1 MLSLTKKSDAQPVAA
16 PLWHANF
23 RNFDRLPDTK
33 VVRTTFFINTA
44 AGAVAIALLLW
55 LGYREYRLHNLG
67 EQIAGA
73 QREIDSNAKKNT
85 EALRLSQIFTDEDKK
100 FADAE
105 AFLKIPVPISEY
117 VLLIGQTLPKEITID
132 FSDVRL
138 PADPKIQPIVTM
150 RGMVAG
156 SRDQA
161 AGAAS
166 SYVDLL
172 RAHPRLGAAFDPITL
187 DKLTPD
193 ATTGFMSIEIS
204 LKVKTE
210 VKKP

>member
-16 PLWHANF
+16 PLWHTNF

-33 VVRTTFFINTA
+33 VVRTTFFVNTA
-44 AGAVAIALLLW
+44 AGAAAIALLL
-55 LGYREYRLHNLG
+55 LVGYREYRIHNLG
-67 EQIAGA
+67 EQIAAA

-85 EALRLSQIFTDEDKK
+85 EALRLSQIFTEEDKK
-100 FADAE
+100 LSEAE
-105 AFLKIPVPISEY
+105 AFLKGPIPVSEY
-117 VLLIGQTLPKEITID
+117 VLLIGQTLPKEISID
-132 FSDVRL
+132 FADLRL
-138 PADPKIQPIVTM
+138 PAEAKGQVIVM

-172 RAHPRLGAAFDPITL
+172 RSHPQLGAIFDPITL

-193 ATTGFMSIEIS
+193 ASTGFMAIEIS

-210 VKKP
+210 GKK

>member
-1 MLSLTKKSDAQPVAA
+1 MLSLTKKSDAQPVTA

-33 VVRTTFFINTA
+33 VVRTTFFVNTA

-55 LGYREYRLHNLG
+55 LGYREYRIYNLG

-73 QREIDSNAKKNT
+73 QREIESNAKKNT

-100 FADAE
+100 LAEAE
-105 AFLKIPVPISEY
+105 AFLKVPVSVSEY
-117 VLLIGQTLPKEITID
+117 VLLIGQTLPKEISID
-132 FSDVRL
+132 FADLRL
-138 PADPKIQPIVTM
+138 PADAKGQTVTM

-172 RAHPRLGAAFDPITL
+172 RAHPQLGTTFDPITL

-193 ATTGFMSIEIS
+193 TITGLMSIEIS

-210 VKKP
+210 GKKQ

>member
-16 PLWHANF
+16 PLWHTNF

-55 LGYREYRLHNLG
+55 VGYREYRLYNLS
-67 EQIAGA
+67 EQIAAA
-73 QREIDSNAKKNT
+73 QREIDSNAKKNA
-85 EALRLSQIFTDEDKK
+85 EALRLSQIFTDEEKK
-100 FADAE
+100 IADTE
-105 AFLKIPVPISEY
+105 GFLKVPITVSDY
-117 VLLIGQTLPKEITID
+117 VELIGQTLPKEISID
-132 FSDVRL
+132 FADLRI
-138 PADPKIQPIVTM
+138 PADPKNQLFVL

-156 SRDQA
+156 TRDQA
-161 AGAAS
+161 AGTAS
-166 SYVDLL
+166 SYVDQL
-172 RAHPRLGAAFDPITL
+172 REHPSLGTIFDPITL

-193 ATTGFMSIEIS
+193 ASTGFMSIEIS
-204 LKVKTE
+204 LKVKSE

>member
-1 MLSLTKKSDAQPVAA
+1 MLSLTKKSDAEPLVA
-16 PLWHANF
+16 PLWHTNF

-33 VVRTTFFINTA
+33 VVRTTFFVNTA
-44 AGAVAIALLLW
+44 AGALAIALLLFV
-55 LGYREYRLHNLG
+55 GYREYRIYNLG

-73 QREIDSNAKKNT
+73 QREIDGNAKKNT
-85 EALRLSQIFTDEDKK
+85 EALRLSQIFTAEDAKLTE
-100 FADAE
+100 AA
-105 AFLKIPVPISEY
+105 AFLKIPVPVSEY
-117 VLLIGQTLPKEITID
+117 VLLIGQALPKGISID
-132 FSDVRL
+132 FADLRF
-138 PADPKIQPIVTM
+138 PAEAKSAPTVTM

-172 RAHPRLGAAFDPITL
+172 RAHPQLGAVFDPITL

-193 ATTGFMSIEIS
+193 GTTGFMSIEIS

-210 VKKP
+210 GKK

>member
-1 MLSLTKKSDAQPVAA
+1 MLSLTKKSDAQPVTA
-16 PLWHANF
+16 PLWHTNF

-33 VVRTTFFINTA
+33 VVRTTFFVNTA

-55 LGYREYRLHNLG
+55 LGYREYRIYNLG

-73 QREIDSNAKKNT
+73 QREIESNAKKNT

-100 FADAE
+100 LAEAE
-105 AFLKIPVPISEY
+105 AFLKVPVSVSEY
-117 VLLIGQTLPKEITID
+117 VLLIGQTLPKEISID
-132 FSDVRL
+132 FADLRL
-138 PADPKIQPIVTM
+138 PADVKGQTVTM

-172 RAHPRLGAAFDPITL
+172 RAHPQLGTTFDPITL

-210 VKKP
+210 GKKQ

>member
-1 MLSLTKKSDAQPVAA
+1 MLSLTKKSDAEPVAA
-16 PLWHANF
+16 PLWHTNF

-33 VVRTTFFINTA
+33 VVRTTFFVNTA
-44 AGAVAIALLLW
+44 AGALAIALLLFV
-55 LGYREYRLHNLG
+55 GYREYRIYNLG

-73 QREIDSNAKKNT
+73 QREIDGNAKKNT
-85 EALRLSQIFTDEDKK
+85 EALRLSQVFTDEDKK
-100 FADAE
+100 VTEAV
-105 AFLKIPVPISEY
+105 AFLKIPVPVSEY
-117 VLLIGQTLPKEITID
+117 VLLLGQTLPKEISID
-132 FSDVRL
+132 FVDLRF
-138 PADPKIQPIVTM
+138 PADPKLAQTVTM

-161 AGAAS
+161 AGTAS

-172 RAHPRLGAAFDPITL
+172 RAHPQLGAVFDPITL

-193 ATTGFMSIEIS
+193 TTTGFMAIEIS

-210 VKKP
+210 GKKP

>member
-1 MLSLTKKSDAQPVAA
+1 MLSLTKKSDAQPVTA

-33 VVRTTFFINTA
+33 VVRTTFFVNTA
-44 AGAVAIALLLW
+44 AGAVAIALMLW
-55 LGYREYRLHNLG
+55 LGYREYRIYNLG

-73 QREIDSNAKKNT
+73 QREIESNAKKNT

-100 FADAE
+100 LADAE
-105 AFLKIPVPISEY
+105 AFLKVPVSVSEY
-117 VLLIGQTLPKEITID
+117 VLLIGQTLPKEISID
-132 FSDVRL
+132 FADLRL
-138 PADPKIQPIVTM
+138 PADAKGQTVTM

-172 RAHPRLGAAFDPITL
+172 RAHPQLGTTFDPITL

-210 VKKP
+210 GTK

>member
-1 MLSLTKKSDAQPVAA
+1 MLSLTKKSDAQPVVA
-16 PLWHANF
+16 PLWHTNF

-44 AGAVAIALLLW
+44 AGAAAIALLLW
-55 LGYREYRLHNLG
+55 VGYREYRLYSLS
-67 EQIAGA
+67 EQIAAA

-85 EALRLSQIFTDEDKK
+85 EALRLSQIFADEDKK
-100 FADAE
+100 FAEAE
-105 AFLKIPVPISEY
+105 AFLKIPVSISEY
-117 VLLIGQTLPKEITID
+117 VLLLGQSLPKEISID
-132 FSDVRL
+132 FTDLRF
-138 PADPKIQPIVTM
+138 PADPKVQQTVTM

-156 SRDQA
+156 SRDSA

-172 RAHPRLGAAFDPITL
+172 RAHPRLGVIFDPITL

-193 ATTGFMSIEIS
+193 ASTGFMSIEIS